1 MNLDDDED
9 DDDDKVDVDD
19 DDDVLMFPGW
29 STRDGELR
37 GPVGYDVYSF
47 GYRDLQG
54 DIAIVS
60 ISIYLIYSNNLLI
73 FIIIIIIITSLSS
86 SHMSSYNSYVRFSSA

>member
-1 MNLDDDED
+1 MNLDDDDEDDED
-9 DDDDKVDVDD
+9 DDDDNDKVDDDDDD

-54 DIAIVS
+54 DVVY
-60 ISIYLIYSNNLLI
+60 SIYFYISYLLE
-73 FIIIIIIITSLSS
+73 
-86 SHMSSYNSYVRFSSA
+86 

>member
-1 MNLDDDED
+1 MNIMYEDDED
-9 DDDDKVDVDD
+9 NDTDDSDDNDNDKVDD
-19 DDDVLMFPGW
+19 DDDVLMSPGW

-54 DIAIVS
+54 DVVY
-60 ISIYLIYSNNLLI
+60 SIYFYISYLLE
-73 FIIIIIIITSLSS
+73 
-86 SHMSSYNSYVRFSSA
+86 

>member
-1 MNLDDDED
+1 MNLDDDDEEDEDNDTDDDTDDSD
-9 DDDDKVDVDD
+9 DDDNDNDKGDD

-54 DIAIVS
+54 DVVE
-60 ISIYLIYSNNLLI
+60 SIYFYISYLLD
-73 FIIIIIIITSLSS
+73 
-86 SHMSSYNSYVRFSSA
+86 